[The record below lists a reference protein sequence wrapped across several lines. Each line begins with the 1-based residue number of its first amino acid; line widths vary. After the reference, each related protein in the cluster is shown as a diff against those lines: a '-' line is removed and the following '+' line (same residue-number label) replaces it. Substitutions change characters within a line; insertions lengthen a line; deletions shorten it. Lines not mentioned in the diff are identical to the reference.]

1 MTAVRLVAWCC
12 AALLLPRL
20 AVAIEDPADP
30 SARPPL
36 RTAGPVEPAPPK
48 DLLYDGNYTSF
59 LVGALLP
66 RLDRALPGLDNQ
78 GLGLALAGRF
88 SVITQFSDVALLLQ
102 HAQWSGA
109 SASLQRTEL
118 GATMSVHP
126 AFPLIVFN
134 SWWYD
139 VISGIHGY
147 VGASLARIALD
158 GSAAVAATG
167 QTGDSS
173 SDWRPS
179 LSAGVGAD
187 IPISPRDRHSGW
199 WLTAR
204 YELRWTRFGAAT
216 PDWNLGDAQALILIG
231 YRSYDNGYLRLPRP
245 F

>member
-1 MTAVRLVAWCC
+1 MSAARLLTWCC

-20 AVAIEDPADP
+20 ALAAEDPADP
-30 SARPPL
+30 SSRPPL
-36 RTAGPVEPAPPK
+36 HSAGPEQPPPPK

-59 LVGALLP
+59 LAGLLLP
-66 RLDRALPGLDNQ
+66 RLDRALPGLDKQ
-78 GLGLALAGRF
+78 GLGVALAGRF
-88 SVITQFSDVALLLQ
+88 SVITQFTDVALHLQ
-102 HAQWSGA
+102 HGQWSG
-109 SASLQRTEL
+109 SGASLLRTEL
-118 GATMSVHP
+118 GATVALHP

-134 SWWYD
+134 SWGYD

-147 VGASLARIALD
+147 LGVSLARIALD

-167 QTGDSS
+167 QTDNPN

-179 LSAGVGAD
+179 LSAGLGAD

-216 PDWNLGDAQALILIG
+216 PDWNLGDSQAMILIG
-231 YRSYDNGYLRLPRP
+231 YRSYDNGYLRVPRP